1 MKSFHFHRNNV
12 VSSSVGT
19 HWYTYIP
26 RWSLTKSTFRQIVHT
41 HCLRQLFVWRTLIT
55 KPLRH
60 YSRPDTDAM
69 FSIDVHKNIIDYK
82 LNLCLCILVMCNFFW
97 ETLLINSN
105 NIFLN
110 HHCIRI
116 HILWLVIPFMVVTKM
131 VSIFPLWYTLLV
143 VYPFFLH
150 NEHPNQEPKP
160 KGFNTLCNWL
170 ID

>member
-41 HCLRQLFVWRTLIT
+41 HCLRQLSVWRTLIT

-105 NIFLN
+105 NIFFKSSLYQN
-110 HHCIRI
+110 SYTVTCNTFYGGDKNGI
-116 HILWLVIPFMVVTKM
+116 HFPIVVHPLGGIP
-131 VSIFPLWYTLLV
+131 IFSSQWT
-143 VYPFFLH
+143 
-150 NEHPNQEPKP
+150 PKS
-160 KGFNTLCNWL
+160 GT
-170 ID
+170 